1 MCRALTYVLEDTADN
16 GLGFS
21 VQGLYSVL
29 RAPWCMHEFKKGGR
43 PMKHQSVSLLVM
55 YSLFLPLVEDH
66 NFCLGQMLGR
76 MWMRSA
82 FSMGVTL

>member
-1 MCRALTYVLEDTADN
+1 MLEDTADN

-43 PMKHQSVSLLVM
+43 PMKHHKHQSPGNVFPLPPLSRRSQLLSWSDARENVDEEC
-55 YSLFLPLVEDH
+55 LFLW
-66 NFCLGQMLGR
+66 G
-76 MWMRSA
+76 
-82 FSMGVTL
+82 